1 MNEEEEE
8 KRRKKQ
14 LWFDRAVLLQINPK
28 RGLKEGRLSV
38 LTDQGDHLIF
48 HPANHMWAHY

>member
-1 MNEEEEE
+1 MNEEEE

-14 LWFDRAVLLQINPK
+14 PWFDRAVLLQINPK

-38 LTDQGDHLIF
+38 LTDQGEHLIF
-48 HPANHMWAHY
+48 HPANHMWAHC